1 MSAKAASAD
10 ARSSGLHE
18 AALHRLYVDKE
29 KALYN
34 VVYRWVWNAEEAQDV
49 VQEAF
54 VKLWAARS
62 RIDPSTVEPYLYR
75 TALNLASN
83 RRRRNKLWR
92 WLGLEA
98 LDESPSGAQSAEHTL
113 AAEQRRL
120 RVREAVERL
129 PEKQRRVVLLAEFSG
144 LSYGDIALTLGV
156 PEGTVASRR
165 NSALQKLRQL
175 LAGED
180 DD

>member
-1 MSAKAASAD
+1 M
-10 ARSSGLHE
+10 
-18 AALHRLYVDKE
+18 
-29 KALYN
+29 
-34 VVYRWVWNAEEAQDV
+34 
-49 VQEAF
+49 
-54 VKLWAARS
+54 
-62 RIDPSTVEPYLYR
+62 
-75 TALNLASN
+75 
-83 RRRRNKLWR
+83 
-92 WLGLEA
+92 
-98 LDESPSGAQSAEHTL
+98 
-113 AAEQRRL
+113 
-120 RVREAVERL
+120 REAVERL